1 MSNDAKVKAV
11 LAANFSEE
19 CGDTSAD
26 AKKAA
31 ASALQALE
39 DEGFIVA
46 RDPENGSDIPAR
58 VIPFQRNSE
67 TRLD

>member
-19 CGDTSAD
+19 CGDPSAD
-26 AKKAA
+26 AKEAA
-31 ASALQALE
+31 ANALQALQ

-46 RDPENGSDIPAR
+46 RDPEHGSDIPAR

-67 TRLD
+67 NRLD

>member
-19 CGDTSAD
+19 CGDPSAD
-26 AKKAA
+26 AKEAA
-31 ASALQALE
+31 TNALQALQ

-46 RDPENGSDIPAR
+46 RDPEHGSNVPAH
-58 VIPFQRNSE
+58 ILPFQRDAE
-67 TRLD
+67 TRPD